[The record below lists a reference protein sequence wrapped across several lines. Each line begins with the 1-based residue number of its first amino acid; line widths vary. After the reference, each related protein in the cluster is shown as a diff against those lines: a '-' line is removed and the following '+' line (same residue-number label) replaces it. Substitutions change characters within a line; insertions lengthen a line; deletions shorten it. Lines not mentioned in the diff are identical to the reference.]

1 MIKELY
7 LKIYFK
13 LFPYRRLRKS
23 GASLGKNVFFG
34 EGVYIEL
41 ENAKLLQIAEGV
53 TLSAFCK
60 IILHDSSLHNV
71 KGFDVLYGKVIIGK
85 NAYIG
90 AGSIILPGTIIG
102 ENTIVAA
109 GSLVKGVLKKN
120 SVYAGNPARY
130 RGSIKQMETK
140 WKKKKNNFVFFKKM
154 RKWYEKTD

>member
-1 MIKELY
+1 MLKQLY

-13 LFPYRRLRKS
+13 LFPYERLKKS
-23 GASLGKNVFFG
+23 GANLGKNIFFG

-60 IILHDSSLHNV
+60 IILHDSSLNNV

-90 AGSIILPGTIIG
+90 AGSIILPGSVIG
-102 ENTIVAA
+102 ENTIVGA
-109 GSLVKGVLKKN
+109 GSVVKGVLKEN
-120 SVYAGNPARY
+120 SIYAGNPVRY
-130 RGSIKQMETK
+130 LGSIGQMQEK
-140 WKKKKNNFVFFKKM
+140 WKKKKNSLVYFKKM
-154 RKWYEKTD
+154 KKWYAKTD